1 MNIINQYQSLL
12 EVGRKKLNR
21 EIENDVEDHL
31 FNNKV
36 LLEQIINLNNYV
48 YTYYSTNS
56 QNNTQSIEFIVLSDA
71 LDSIL
76 ERLNYLNFWYIA
88 KKYEGETIIN
98 VGTNNNK
105 KYIEEIEIKQ
115 NQIHRFHNSWK
126 IIDSYDD
133 TFVIQRTAKF
143 FYLESEHLNYLKE
156 EYDNNNFINYFDEID
171 NVNRPKFNDDFYK
184 KLAVITI
191 ENPNIDSKK
200 SNQYNY
206 MYATLY
212 NIIEPIMNANT
223 LNEK

>member
-71 LDSIL
+71 LDPIL

>member
-1 MNIINQYQSLL
+1 MKINHQYKSLL
-12 EVGRKKLNR
+12 EVGRKRLNR

-31 FNNKV
+31 FNNKI
-36 LLEQIINLNNYV
+36 LLEQMINLNNYV

-56 QNNTQSIEFIVLSDA
+56 QDNTESIEFIVLSDA
-71 LDSIL
+71 LDPIL
-76 ERLNYLNFWYIA
+76 ERLKYLNFWYIA

-105 KYIEEIEIKQ
+105 KYIEEIEINQ

-126 IIDSYDD
+126 IIDSYDE

-143 FYLESEHLNYLKE
+143 FYLESKQLNYLKE

-171 NVNRPKFNDDFYK
+171 IENRPIFNNEFYK
-184 KLAVITI
+184 NLAVITI
-191 ENPNIDSKK
+191 ENPNIYSKN
-200 SNQYNY
+200 SNQYRY

-212 NIIEPIMNANT
+212 NIIEPIMKEFMNQ
-223 LNEK
+223 